1 MKALWLVSFRP
12 IGKSI
17 STDLNQSIFVDS
29 IKKIRFDIT
38 FSLTQFEEKNV
49 KEFIDNKNMLDNV
62 LYQLATFIADVDVLF
77 YNLLQK
83 A

>member
-38 FSLTQFEEKNV
+38 FSLTQFGEKNV
-49 KEFIDNKNMLDNV
+49 KEFIDKKNKKF
-62 LYQLATFIADVDVLF
+62 LYKYFKKTITYQ
-77 YNLLQK
+77 QK
-83 A
+83 IFK